1 MENTTEK
8 IKNDKAYFPM
18 DVTFIVKD
26 RETGKKH
33 KNTATWELISQLNA
47 LHDINAVHE
56 ILDLMLENISS
67 NR

>member
-1 MENTTEK
+1 LENTTEK

-26 RETGKKH
+26 RETGKK
-33 KNTATWELISQLNA
+33 LISQLNA